1 MIHDALAAL
10 RRAPPVFYGWI
21 CRGHAMAPM
30 ISVVDDDTS
39 FRRATARLIHSLGH
53 AVASFGSAEE
63 FLASGRVDET
73 ACLVSDVKMPGMTG
87 IELQSRLRQQGCRLP
102 VIFIT
107 AHPDANQKS
116 RALASGAVGFLNK
129 PFRDDELIS
138 CLDRA
143 LSGQS

>member
-1 MIHDALAAL
+1 MTLSPRFASPGRCSMPGFA
-10 RRAPPVFYGWI
+10 G
-21 CRGHAMAPM
+21 GSAMAPV

-63 FLASGRVDET
+63 FLQSGRIDET
-73 ACLVSDVKMPGMTG
+73 ACLVSDVKMPGMDG

-107 AHPDANQKS
+107 AHPDTKARS
-116 RALASGAVGFLNK
+116 RALAWGASAFLSK
-129 PFRDDELIS
+129 PFHADELIA

-143 LSGQS
+143 LAAKP

>member
-1 MIHDALAAL
+1 
-10 RRAPPVFYGWI
+10 
-21 CRGHAMAPM
+21 MAPV

-53 AVASFGSAEE
+53 TVASFGSAEE
-63 FLASGRVDET
+63 FLRSGRLDDT
-73 ACLVSDVKMPGMTG
+73 ACLVSDVKMPGMDG

-107 AHPDANQKS
+107 AHPDTHARS
-116 RALASGAVGFLNK
+116 RAMASGAVGFLNK

-143 LSGQS
+143 LAARA

>member
-1 MIHDALAAL
+1 
-10 RRAPPVFYGWI
+10 
-21 CRGHAMAPM
+21 MAPV

-39 FRRATARLIHSLGH
+39 CRRATARLIHSLGH
-53 AVASFGSAEE
+53 TVASFGSAEE
-63 FLASGRVDET
+63 FLDSGRVDET

-87 IELQSRLRQQGCRLP
+87 IELQRRLCEMGCRLP

-107 AHPDANQKS
+107 AFPETNARS

-129 PFRDDELIS
+129 PFHDDELIS

-143 LSGQS
+143 LAAKP

>member
-1 MIHDALAAL
+1 
-10 RRAPPVFYGWI
+10 
-21 CRGHAMAPM
+21 MAPV
-30 ISVVDDDTS
+30 ISVVDDDPS

-63 FLASGRVDET
+63 FLQSGRVDES

-87 IELQSRLRQQGCRLP
+87 IELQSRLRQQGCSLP

-107 AHPDANQKS
+107 AHADAKAKS

-129 PFRDDELIS
+129 PFHDDELIS

-143 LSGQS
+143 LSAKP

>member
-1 MIHDALAAL
+1 M
-10 RRAPPVFYGWI
+10 
-21 CRGHAMAPM
+21 MAPV

-53 AVASFGSAEE
+53 TVVSFSSAEE

-87 IELQSRLRQQGCRLP
+87 IELQSRLRQQGCELP

-107 AHPDANQKS
+107 AYPERNAKS

-143 LSGQS
+143 LAPKG

>member
-1 MIHDALAAL
+1 
-10 RRAPPVFYGWI
+10 
-21 CRGHAMAPM
+21 MAPV

-39 FRRATARLIHSLGH
+39 FRRATTRLIHSLGH

-63 FLASGRVDET
+63 FLCSGRLDDT
-73 ACLVSDVKMPGMTG
+73 ACLVSDVKMPGMDG

-107 AHPDANQKS
+107 AHPDIHARS
-116 RALASGAVGFLNK
+116 RAMASGAVGFLNK

-143 LSGQS
+143 LAPKA